1 MAITRKLIAQNVV
14 LVLNN
19 VNTGVFDKFW
29 FVDNGVFTR
38 EEFLQDS
45 IFAPGLSV
53 VSTNN
58 CNFTVLPNQVQLA
71 VKSDDPQIGTN
82 CVMQKM
88 SAFIKALSNVR
99 VIAMGM
105 NFSWRLEDKE
115 KHITGFTRDLFASPQ
130 DELHHYFNH
139 QDARFGTY
147 ISQNIDAE
155 TRLKLDI
162 KPVNSLE
169 NGVLVDFV
177 LAAFNYHSD
186 VKVPNYQEYLLNL
199 LEKWPSLNRNSEEIV
214 CLLK

>member
-14 LVLNN
+14 LALNN

-29 FVDNGVFTR
+29 FVDNSVFAR

-53 VSTNN
+53 VSTND
-58 CNFTVLPNQVQLA
+58 CSLTVLPNQVQFA

-99 VIAMGM
+99 VVAMGM
-105 NFSWRLEDKE
+105 NFSWRVEDKE
-115 KHITGFTRDLFASPQ
+115 KHITMLTRELFNSPQ
-130 DELHHYFNH
+130 NELHQYFNH

-147 ISQNIDAE
+147 ISQDIDRE

-169 NGVLVDFV
+169 DGVLVDFV

-186 VKVPNYQEYLLNL
+186 VKVPNYQEYLLHL
-199 LEKWPSLNRNSEEIV
+199 LEKWPSLNCNSEEII

>member
-1 MAITRKLIAQNVV
+1 MAISRKLIAQNVV

-19 VNTGVFDKFW
+19 INTGVFDKFW

-53 VSTNN
+53 VSTNE
-58 CNFTVLPNQVQLA
+58 CSLSVLPNQVQFA
-71 VKSDDPQIGTN
+71 VKSDDPQVGTD
-82 CVMQKM
+82 CVKQKM

-99 VIAMGM
+99 VVAMGM
-105 NFSWRLEDKE
+105 NFSWRVEDKE
-115 KHITGFTRDLFASPQ
+115 RQITVLTRELFASPQ
-130 DELHHYFNH
+130 DGLHQFFNH
-139 QDARFGTY
+139 KDARFGTY
-147 ISQNIDAE
+147 ISQNIDDE

-177 LAAFNYHSD
+177 LVAFNYHSD
-186 VKVPNYQEYLLNL
+186 VKVPNYQEHLLHL
-199 LEKWPSLNRNSEEIV
+199 LEKWSSLNRNSEEIV

>member
-1 MAITRKLIAQNVV
+1 MAVTQKLIAQNVV
-14 LVLNN
+14 LVINN
-19 VNTGVFDKFW
+19 INTGVFDKFW
-29 FVDNGVFTR
+29 FVDNGVFVR

-53 VSTNN
+53 VSTKD
-58 CNFTVLPNQVQLA
+58 CSLTVLPNQVQLA
-71 VKSDDPQIGTN
+71 VKSDDPQVGIN

-99 VIAMGM
+99 VVAMGM
-105 NFSWRLEDKE
+105 NFTWRVEDRE
-115 KHITGFTRDLFASPQ
+115 KHINALTRELFDAPQ
-130 DELHHYFNH
+130 DKLHQYFNH

-147 ISQNIDAE
+147 ISQDYDNE

-169 NGVLVDFV
+169 DGVVIDFIM
-177 LAAFNYHSD
+177 AAFNYHSD
-186 VKVPNYQEYLLNL
+186 VKVQNYQEYLLHL
-199 LEKWPSLNRNSEEIV
+199 LEKWPLLNSNAEEII

>member
-14 LVLNN
+14 LALNN

-29 FVDNGVFTR
+29 FVDNGVFAR
-38 EEFLQDS
+38 DEFLQDS

-58 CNFTVLPNQVQLA
+58 CSLTVLPNQVQFA

-99 VIAMGM
+99 VVAMGM
-105 NFSWRLEDKE
+105 NFSWRVEDKE
-115 KHITGFTRDLFASPQ
+115 KHITMLTRGLFDVPQ
-130 DELHHYFNH
+130 NGLHQYFNH
-139 QDARFGTY
+139 PDARFGTY
-147 ISQNIDAE
+147 ISQDIDNE

-169 NGVLVDFV
+169 DGTLVDFV

-186 VKVPNYQEYLLNL
+186 VKVSNYQEYLLQL
-199 LEKWPSLNRNSEEIV
+199 LEKWPSLNRNSEEII

>member
-1 MAITRKLIAQNVV
+1 MAIKRKLIAQNVV
-14 LVLNN
+14 LALNN

-53 VSTNN
+53 VSTND
-58 CNFTVLPNQVQLA
+58 CSLSVLPNQVQLA
-71 VKSDDPQIGTN
+71 VKSDDPKTGNN

-88 SAFIKALSNVR
+88 RAFITALSNVR
-99 VIAMGM
+99 VAAMGM
-105 NFSWRLEDKE
+105 NFSWRVEDKE
-115 KHITGFTRDLFASPQ
+115 KHITKLTRELFDTPQ
-130 DELHHYFNH
+130 SSLHQHFDH

-147 ISQNIDAE
+147 ISQDIDNE

-169 NGVLVDFV
+169 NGALVDFV

-186 VKVPNYQEYLLNL
+186 IKVPNYQEYLLHL

-214 CLLK
+214 CLLR